1 MMRFTLTASI
11 QASLKRSS
19 RFSRRSQTSPCS
31 CSHTR
36 NRRSGTGDDPPS
48 ADDPVR
54 LFLSTTDDLAHVSY
68 VAEIVDWHDK
78 NGLPT
83 LARHVFDTIIAAFQ
97 PGETKIYS
105 RGVNVLVVRRMIK
118 MDTPLPVSSLL
129 VRSTNALHGVRS
141 SAGGWSVVAPDAVGF
156 DPSELSRRG
165 ARGALPKF
173 QMPGRKRTRD
183 RASCRPDYC
192 ADSGACG
199 GKTACAICQTS
210 SIVRVN

>member
-1 MMRFTLTASI
+1 MRDALYLNGVYTSVLEEIVKI
-11 QASLKRSS
+11 QSAVPDQPLFLQPYSE
-19 RFSRRSQTSPCS
+19 SQI
-31 CSHTR
+31 R
-36 NRRSGTGDDPPS
+36 YLADDPPS

-118 MDTPLPVSSLL
+118 LDTPLPVSSLL
-129 VRSTNALHGVRS
+129 VRSTNAPHGVRS

-165 ARGALPKF
+165 ARGAFTEIPNA
-173 QMPGRKRTRD
+173 G
-183 RASCRPDYC
+183 S
-192 ADSGACG
+192 
-199 GKTACAICQTS
+199 
-210 SIVRVN
+210 